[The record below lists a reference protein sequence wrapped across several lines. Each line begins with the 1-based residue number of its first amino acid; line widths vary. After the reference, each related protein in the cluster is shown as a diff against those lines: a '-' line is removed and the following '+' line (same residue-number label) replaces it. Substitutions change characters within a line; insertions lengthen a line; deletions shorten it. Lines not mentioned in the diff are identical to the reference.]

1 MEEEENIMDEAFM
14 NIWFYIKTLG
24 VHLKEEIPPPQ
35 ECLGKNVIHIDQ
47 NRKKYNNLVKILI
60 Y

>member
-1 MEEEENIMDEAFM
+1 M
-14 NIWFYIKTLG
+14 NIRFYIKTLG

-47 NRKKYNNLVKILI
+47 NRKKYNNLML
-60 Y
+60 